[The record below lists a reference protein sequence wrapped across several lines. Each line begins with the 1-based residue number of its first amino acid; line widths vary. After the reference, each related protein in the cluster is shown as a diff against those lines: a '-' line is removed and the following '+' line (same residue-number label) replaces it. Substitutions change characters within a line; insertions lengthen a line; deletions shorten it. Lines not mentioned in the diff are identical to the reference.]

1 MSIRR
6 AAPLLT
12 VALFAMAG
20 CDRLDGM
27 AQQRSDP
34 RLLAGGAVGGTRW
47 SVVQIHDK
55 DYGDCLELR
64 SHGVAVEHTCSAS
77 SMLGQHTVE
86 VAVLRGTGQPLI
98 FGLLPAGTARA
109 EVATDGGTAL
119 RPMPGRAMAAV
130 EVLTSGELRFVA
142 GPAPAART
150 GRWADG
156 DTVNVTA
163 YDTGGRP
170 ITAR

>member
-1 MSIRR
+1 MSTKKW
-6 AAPLLT
+6 PLVT
-12 VALFAMAG
+12 VVLFAMAG
-20 CDRLDGM
+20 CDRLDG
-27 AQQRSDP
+27 AFQQRSDP
-34 RLLAGGAVGGTRW
+34 RLLAGGATGGIRW
-47 SVVQIHDK
+47 SVVQIHDE

-64 SHGVAVEHTCSAS
+64 SRGVPVEHTCSAS
-77 SMLGQHTVE
+77 SMLGQYTIA

-119 RPMPGRAMAAV
+119 RPMPGRAMSAV
-130 EVLTSGELRFVA
+130 EVLKSGDLRFVA

-156 DTVNVTA
+156 DTVNVA
-163 YDTGGRP
+163 VYDKGDKP
-170 ITAR
+170 ITTR

>member
-1 MSIRR
+1 MSIRKW
-6 AAPLLT
+6 PLLT
-12 VALFAMAG
+12 IVLFAMAG

-27 AQQRSDP
+27 VQQRSDP
-34 RLLAGGAVGGTRW
+34 RLLAGGAVGETRW
-47 SVVQIHDK
+47 SVVRIHDK

-64 SHGVAVEHTCSAS
+64 SHGVAVEHTCSVA
-77 SMLGQHTVE
+77 SMLGQYTVA

-98 FGLLPAGTARA
+98 FGLLPAGAARA

-119 RPMPGRAMAAV
+119 RPMPGRPMAAV
-130 EVLTSGELRFVA
+130 DVLGSGDLRFVA

-156 DTVNVTA
+156 DTVNVAA
-163 YDTGGRP
+163 YDTGDRP